1 LPVPAGGQ
9 AWETSVTTAGRR
21 PTQRRSGT
29 YVPLWDGGRAC
40 GGWGGGGAFCSS
52 NSPEVSD
59 TAPDPHLLTTACV
72 CDVLPCF
79 CAFCVCVQA
88 DADSDGA
95 LSGLYFVLGVKALQS
110 RRMFAVGGLSPCVL
124 DGAPQALETC
134 ATTAGRPRIQ
144 ARCDP
149 VERCPPI
156 F

>member
-1 LPVPAGGQ
+1 LPFPAGGQ
-9 AWETSVTTAGRR
+9 AWETCVTTAGRV
-21 PTQRRSGT
+21 PTQRRSGR

-40 GGWGGGGAFCSS
+40 GVWGGGGVFCSP
-52 NSPEVSD
+52 NSPEACG
-59 TAPDPHLLTTACV
+59 TARIRTSSR
-72 CDVLPCF
+72 LPAFVMCF
-79 CAFCVCVQA
+79 CAFCVRVQA